1 MFDLWKDELTE
12 EETEALLDKAA
23 FEISRRKMNLP
34 AILLFEMHKPLSFVG
49 ANAAVAF
56 SPFLVPIL
64 GYDAVNDYSR
74 LFASRENVEKLLVRL
89 ERSNHTS
96 PPEDACKDS

>member
-12 EETEALLDKAA
+12 EETEALLNKAA
-23 FEISRRKMNLP
+23 SEISRRKLGVP

-56 SPFLVPIL
+56 SPFIVPFL
-64 GYDAVNDYSR
+64 GFDAVNDYSR
-74 LFASRENVEKLLVRL
+74 LFANRENVEKLLAKL
-89 ERSNHTS
+89 ESPEAPTS
-96 PPEDACKDS
+96 PEDTCKDS

>member
-23 FEISRRKMNLP
+23 SEISRRKMNLP
-34 AILLFEMHKPLSFVG
+34 AILLFEMHKPLNFVG

-56 SPFLVPIL
+56 SPFLVPFL
-64 GYDAVNDYSR
+64 GFDAVNDYSR
-74 LFASRENVEKLLVRL
+74 LFAKRDNVEKLLVRL
-89 ERSNHTS
+89 ERPNLTN
-96 PPEDACKDS
+96 PPEDACKD